1 MSKWLVP
8 WMSSDE
14 IDHFFDDPFFAT
26 SGKSMSIPRADVY
39 EKEGK
44 VVMEFDMP
52 GVNEADID
60 VEITDKM
67 VMVKGECKDKKEVKD
82 KKFYRMESKMSSFSR
97 QIAWPVPV
105 EYEKAEAHL
114 EDGVLKVMAKKI
126 TEEKKVNKIKVKRIE
141 KK

>member
-14 IDHFFDDPFFAT
+14 FDHFFDDPFFT
-26 SGKSMSIPRADVY
+26 NMGKSLSVPKADVY
-39 EKEGK
+39 EKDGK

-52 GVNEADID
+52 GVNEDDID
-60 VEITDKM
+60 VEITDQA
-67 VMVKGECKDKKEVKD
+67 VMIKGECKDKKEVKD

-105 EYEKAEAHL
+105 DYDQAEAEL
-114 EDGVLKVMAKKI
+114 QDGVLKVIAKKV
-126 TEEKKVNKIKVKRIE
+126 EPEKKVNKVKVKKID